1 MAHVNLTLEIP
12 GKGVEDLRAML
23 DFGVLASGRRQSMR
37 NLRKTL
43 ALFKGVLVGAY
54 RGYIRTTLCTARAS
68 ATITGT
74 AAGVAPGDLVVI
86 AGTTLTNAAS
96 PASEDEF
103 ADSATTATLA
113 ANLAAAINVHSVL
126 QKIVFAVVTTAA
138 SGVVTVYSK
147 YPGPI
152 GNLITLTETG
162 GYSVSAAA
170 LAGGSGDE
178 MDDYQKGYDPSTA
191 LAG

>member
-1 MAHVNLTLEIP
+1 MAHVNLTFEVPSKSI
-12 GKGVEDLRAML
+12 EDLRAMI
-23 DFGVLASGRRQSMR
+23 DFPHPTQIRKIFGL
-37 NLRKTL
+37 LRGLLNGT
-43 ALFKGVLVGAY
+43 F
-54 RGYIRTTLCTARAS
+54 RGYIRTTLCSARAS

-74 AAGVAPGDLVVI
+74 AAGVAPNDLVVI
-86 AGTTLTNAAS
+86 AGTTLTNKAS
-96 PASEDEF
+96 PANEDEF
-103 ADSATTATLA
+103 ADSAVTATLA

-126 QKIVFAVVTTAA
+126 SKIVFAVVTTAA

-147 YPGPI
+147 YPGTI

-170 LAGGSGDE
+170 LASGAGDE
-178 MDDYQKGYDPSTA
+178 MDEYQRGYDPATA

>member
-1 MAHVNLTLEIP
+1 MAYVNVLLNVP
-12 GKGVEDLRAML
+12 NKGIEDLRAMV
-23 DFGVLASGRRQSMR
+23 DYPHPTQMR
-37 NLRKTL
+37 KIL
-43 ALFKGVLVGAY
+43 ALLLGLLNGAY
-54 RGYIRTTLCTARAS
+54 RGFIRTTLCSERSS

-96 PASEDEF
+96 PANENEF
-103 ADSATTATLA
+103 ADSAVTATLA

-126 QKIVFAVVTTAA
+126 SKIVFAVVTTAA
-138 SGVVTVYSK
+138 SGIVTVYSK

-162 GYSVSAAA
+162 GYTVSAAA
-170 LAGGSGDE
+170 LAGGAGDE
-178 MDDYQKGYDPSTA
+178 VDDYARGYDPATA